1 MYTVHCTLYSIPLL
15 YIYTYTVCTLTQY
28 TDIIYYIKYRSY
40 FYLYIAGTIVS
51 HIFWQIILHSPDR
64 CGNCGVTLY
73 QLLFFFF
80 SFYLQYLSVIYFS
93 RAQEPEN
100 KSPPLPSPIP
110 MFLCKRM
117 HKCSWLIFLVAAAV
131 PFFSSSSK
139 EIPARIE

>member
-73 QLLFFFF
+73 QLLFFLSPSTYSTSL
-80 SFYLQYLSVIYFS
+80 SFTFP
-93 RAQEPEN
+93 EPRN
-100 KSPPLPSPIP
+100 RKISPPPPSPVL
-110 MFLCKRM
+110 FRCFCVRG
-117 HKCSWLIFLVAAAV
+117 CTNAV
-131 PFFSSSSK
+131 G
-139 EIPARIE
+139 